1 MTSPQGQD
9 FRPSKRVLN
18 IAHRGF
24 TGEYPDNTLE
34 AFEAAIGI
42 NVDAIECD
50 VRETADNHFVMFH
63 DPQISGQDIGSL
75 SLAGIRE
82 FRLEGRYQIPTLEET
97 LRLCRD
103 RTKLNIELKE
113 ISSLVLF
120 LEVLRAGSSPDEVFL
135 TSFKHNLITEMAH
148 LAPDIRRGII
158 TALPVGDNIALA
170 CETKSD
176 MIIVMYPF
184 VTADLVNRAHAA
196 DLPVLVWGLPDMEQ
210 VRNTLVMGVD
220 GLVTDFPDEVGKE
233 LDILYHNPQ

>member
-1 MTSPQGQD
+1 VTLPEKQRSNPL
-9 FRPSKRVLN
+9 KRVLN

-24 TGEYPDNTLE
+24 TSRYPDNTLE

-50 VRETADNHFVMFH
+50 VRETADKRFVIFH

-75 SLAGIRE
+75 PLAEIRE
-82 FRLEGRYQIPTLEET
+82 FRLEDRYRIPTLEET
-97 LRLCRD
+97 LRLCRN
-103 RTKLNIELKE
+103 RVKLNIELKE
-113 ISSLVLF
+113 ISSLTLF

-135 TSFKHNLITEMAH
+135 TSFNRDLIIEMAH

-158 TALPVGDNIALA
+158 TALPVDDNITLA
-170 CETKSD
+170 RETKSD

-184 VTADLVNRAHAA
+184 VAADLLSRAHAA
-196 DLPVLVWGLPDMEQ
+196 ELPVFVWGFPDMEQ
-210 VRNTLVMGVD
+210 VRNALGMGVD

-233 LDILYHNPQ
+233 LDILH